1 MDALSSLSLSSW
13 IYGTPLLVL
22 LGAYFWK
29 RRRIESKNLAAWA
42 DTKAAGLDQPVSLH
56 PEINRNRCMGCGAC
70 ADACP
75 QGDVLGIVEGQAELV
90 GASQCI
96 GHGACRAS
104 CPTDAISLVI
114 GTETRGVEIPL
125 LDPNFQTAVPGVFVA
140 GELGGMG
147 LIRNAIEQ
155 GRQAVEAISKL
166 PGIGEGDRVDLVI
179 VGAGPAGFGATLAA
193 MQMGLRSVTLEQ
205 DTLGGSIRHH
215 PRGKVI
221 VTHPVDIPLV
231 GQVRI
236 RETTKESLLDFWERV
251 RSEQGVRIRESE
263 RVERVEREGD
273 GFRVQTSKSAYETR
287 AVLLAVGRRGTP
299 RKLGVPGETQEKVVY
314 RLVSPEQYRGKRVL
328 VVGAGD
334 SALEAAARLAELP
347 DVEVTLAARGDAF
360 VRANARSQQ
369 NVERAAADGSLSV
382 RMRTTVSRIEADAV
396 DLVCDGRSERLPNDA
411 VIVCAGGV
419 LPKDFLQQIGIA
431 VETRFGTPLVHE
443 AGGHS

>member
-1 MDALSSLSLSSW
+1 MDADSLLSYSGW
-13 IYGTPLLVL
+13 IYGLPLVAL
-22 LGAYFWK
+22 LGAYFWH
-29 RRRIESKNLAAWA
+29 RRRIERRNLAAWD

-56 PEINRNRCMGCGAC
+56 PEINRNRCMGCGSC
-70 ADACP
+70 VNACP
-75 QGDVLGIVEGQAELV
+75 QGTVLGLVEGQAELV

-96 GHGACRAS
+96 GHGACHAS

-125 LDPNFQTAVPGVFVA
+125 LDPNFQTNVPGVFIA

-166 PGIGEGDRVDLVI
+166 PGVGDGDRLDLVI

-193 MQMGLRSVTLEQ
+193 MQMGLRSATLEQ

-221 VTHPVDIPLV
+221 VTHPVDVPLV

-251 RSEQGVRIRESE
+251 RAEHGVRIRENE
-263 RVERVEREGD
+263 RVERVEKHGD
-273 GFRVQTSKSAYETR
+273 GFVVSTSRSRYETR

-299 RKLGVPGETQEKVVY
+299 RKLEVPGEELEKVVY
-314 RLVSPEQYRGKRVL
+314 RLVSPEQYRGKHVL
-328 VVGAGD
+328 VVGGGD
-334 SALEAAARLAELP
+334 SALEAASRLAEVP
-347 DVEVTLAARGDAF
+347 DCETTLAYRGDAF

-369 NVERAAADGSLSV
+369 NVESARSRGRLTVKLRTEVREITADRVVLSG
-382 RMRTTVSRIEADAV
+382 
-396 DLVCDGRSERLPNDA
+396 DGGRETLDNDI

-419 LPKDFLQQIGIA
+419 LPKDFLGEIGVS
-431 VETRFGTPLVHE
+431 VETRFGTPIQLE
-443 AGGHS
+443 GDA